1 MCSLNPMEIVMRHW
15 DRCSRTGDFLYAVVV
30 IATLVVFR
38 FSFLAEFVEYAS
50 SFSNAEHAGASHDD
64 AGWKDRKVV
73 VAAGEKK

>member
-1 MCSLNPMEIVMRHW
+1 MRHW

-50 SFSNAEHAGASHDD
+50 SFSKAEHADASHED
-64 AGWKDRKVV
+64 AGWKDRKMV